1 MLKRLKIINLM
12 VMASLM
18 LVFTF
23 SAFDKAKAQGLI
35 ACPGV
40 PFDTGWLQLNVDF
53 PFDDVKVGL
62 LGQAEATG
70 AGFIGGIDWLYTD
83 SSFFNTQL
91 SGSQLVSWWTQA
103 PGRNTFIQVT
113 NTDPFDAVNIHV
125 VIIGSDCLE
134 VRNFCDTLTPL
145 DTHVYDF
152 GNLIN
157 NLGQDIPD
165 ANIQGD
171 EGFVVIS
178 AVDFCPNPNT
188 AISFNALEGQLS
200 VIDSTLDTD
209 YGTNLWTRLAVVFN
223 DGGAIAETGTSLDG
237 VNAGYL
243 GPDVDPIFATDLLF
257 QNFAVLGA
265 GPAGADL
272 VLINFEDFYGPPYD
286 PVPFDEFY
294 TPGIYDEFEN
304 FVSCGEQFSCGFL
317 RLGIDDV
324 IVNSDDLAPV
334 VPTPTPT
341 PTPAC
346 FVDDDCAINESC
358 EGAVPGACS
367 VSGGEC
373 LIDADCPEGEVC
385 EGAVAGTCQPIPCTS
400 DADCPEGT
408 VCDVEGGFCVIPT
421 PTPTPTDGGDGG
433 GGCAVAGPVSVGTA
447 MANILIPLVP
457 VAFAFGLSALRR
469 RNRKNNK

>member
-23 SAFDKAKAQGLI
+23 SAFDKAKAQGLT

-40 PFDTGWLQLNVDF
+40 PFDTGWFQLNVFF

-62 LGQAEATG
+62 LGTAEATG

-83 SSFFNTQL
+83 SSLFNTQL

-103 PGRNTFIQVT
+103 PGRNTSIQVT
-113 NTDPFDAVNIHV
+113 NADPFLAVNLHV

-152 GNLIN
+152 GNLVT
-157 NLGQDIPD
+157 NLGQDIPEG
-165 ANIQGD
+165 NIQGD

-188 AISFNALEGQLS
+188 AIIFNSLEGQLS
-200 VIDSTLDTD
+200 VIDSALDID
-209 YGTNLWTRLAVVFN
+209 YGTNLWARLAVTF
-223 DGGAIAETGTSLDG
+223 DGGFSETGTSLDG
-237 VNAGYL
+237 VNAGYI
-243 GPDVDPIFATDLLF
+243 GPDFDPVFATDLLF

-272 VLINFEDFYGPPYD
+272 VLINYEDFYGPPYD
-286 PVPFDEFY
+286 PVPFSETY
-294 TPGIYDEFEN
+294 TPGIFDEFEN

-317 RLGIDDV
+317 RLGIDDA

-334 VPTPTPT
+334 IPTPTPEP
-341 PTPAC
+341 PTPC
-346 FVDDDCAINESC
+346 FSDEDCALNEFC
-358 EGAVPGACS
+358 AGGVVGACD
-367 VSGGEC
+367 VSGDPC
-373 LIDADCPEGEVC
+373 TSDTDCPEGEIC
-385 EGAVAGTCQPIPCTS
+385 EGAVAGTCELIPCTS

-421 PTPTPTDGGDGG
+421 PTPTPPPDGGDGG
-433 GGCAVAGPVSVGTA
+433 GCAIAGPVSVGTA